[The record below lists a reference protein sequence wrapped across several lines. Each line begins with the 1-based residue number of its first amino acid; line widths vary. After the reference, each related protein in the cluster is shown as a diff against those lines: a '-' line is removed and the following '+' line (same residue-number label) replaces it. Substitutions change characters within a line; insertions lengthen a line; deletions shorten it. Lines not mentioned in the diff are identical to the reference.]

1 MTVEVIIQEGKI
13 KAVTVKDHKET
24 VTVGGPA
31 LETLPAA
38 IVEANSINIDAISGA
53 TLSSERLFQ
62 AVAAC
67 LDEASQ

>member
-1 MTVEVIIQEGKI
+1 M
-13 KAVTVKDHKET
+13 
-24 VTVGGPA
+24 TVGGPA